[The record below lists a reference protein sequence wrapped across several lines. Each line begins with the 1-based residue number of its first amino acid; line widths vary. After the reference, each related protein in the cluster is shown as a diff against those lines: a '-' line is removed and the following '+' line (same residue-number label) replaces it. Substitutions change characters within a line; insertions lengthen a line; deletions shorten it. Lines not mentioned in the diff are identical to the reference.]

1 MKPLAIGTRILV
13 MLVAAVGALILTLCQ
28 LALALPR
35 PLLPGTFYSLQI
47 TEAFVNQYEAN
58 YHMLGQQLTSR
69 LEPYVMVDTGIV
81 GQSKSVERIGKSEA
95 YDITARHSDTMYVN
109 TPHSRRWLDLQDKG
123 WADLID
129 ELDQIR
135 LLTDP
140 TSAYTRTA
148 VGAMNRAKDDVIY
161 AAARGSARTA
171 SGTTALPT
179 AQKIAEGGT
188 GLTLAKLL
196 TAKELLD
203 TSETD
208 DLGPDGQPGA
218 GFVNRALVCS
228 SKQLTNLYGTTEI
241 KSVDYNNVKALSQG
255 AIDTFLGFKFIR
267 SERLAKSGTSRFAVA
282 FTKGSVR
289 LGIGKDV
296 ITSVDR
302 LPTKNMSVQ
311 VYARQSLGAVRV
323 EDEGVVEIAC
333 FE

>member
-1 MKPLAIGTRILV
+1 M
-13 MLVAAVGALILTLCQ
+13 
-28 LALALPR
+28 
-35 PLLPGTFYSLQI
+35 SLQI

-58 YHMLGQQLTSR
+58 YHMLGQQMASR
-69 LEPYVMVDTGIV
+69 LEPYVDVDTGIV
-81 GQSKSVERIGKSEA
+81 GQSKAVERIGQTSA
-95 YDITARHSDTMYVN
+95 YDITARHGDTMYVN

-135 LLTDP
+135 MLTDP
-140 TSAYTRTA
+140 TSAYTRQA
-148 VGAMNRAKDDVIY
+148 VAAMNRAKDDVIY

-171 SGTTALPT
+171 SGTQALPT
-179 AQKIAEGGT
+179 AQKIAAGGT

-203 TSETD
+203 VSETD
-208 DLGPDGQPGA
+208 EQDATGQQGA
-218 GFVNRALVCS
+218 GAVKRALVCS

-241 KSVDYNNVKALSQG
+241 KSIDYNSVKALSEG

-267 SERLAKSGTSRFAVA
+267 SERLALSGTTRYAVA
-282 FTKGSVR
+282 FTKHSIR
-289 LGIGKDV
+289 LGVGKDV

-302 LPTKNMSVQ
+302 LPTKNMAVQ
-311 VYARQSLGAVRV
+311 VFARQSLGAVRV

-333 FE
+333 TE

>member
-1 MKPLAIGTRILV
+1 M
-13 MLVAAVGALILTLCQ
+13 
-28 LALALPR
+28 
-35 PLLPGTFYSLQI
+35 SLQI

-58 YHMLGQQLTSR
+58 YHMLGQQLMSR
-69 LEPYVMVDTGIV
+69 LEPYVTVDRGIV
-81 GQSKSVERIGKSEA
+81 GQSKAVERIGKSEA
-95 YDITARHSDTMYVN
+95 YDITARHGDTMYVN

-171 SGTTALPT
+171 SGTTALPA

-203 TSETD
+203 VAEVD
-208 DLGPDGQPGA
+208 DQGPDGQPGS
-218 GFVNRALVCS
+218 GTPRRALICS
-228 SKQLTNLYGTTEI
+228 SRQLTNLLGTTEI
-241 KSVDYNNVKALSQG
+241 KSVDYNSVKALSEGQV
-255 AIDTFLGFKFIR
+255 DTFLGFKFIR
-267 SERLAKSGTSRFAVA
+267 SERLAKSSTTRYCVA
-282 FTKGSVR
+282 FVKNAIR

-302 LPTKNMSVQ
+302 LPTKNMAVQ
-311 VYARQSLGAVRV
+311 VFARESLGAVRV
-323 EDEGVVEIAC
+323 EDEGVVEIGT

>member
-1 MKPLAIGTRILV
+1 
-13 MLVAAVGALILTLCQ
+13 MLVAAVGALFLTLCQ

-58 YHMLGQQLTSR
+58 FHMLGQQLTSR
-69 LEPYVMVDTGIV
+69 LEPYVMIDTGIV

-171 SGTTALPT
+171 SGTTALP
-179 AQKIAEGGT
+179 
-188 GLTLAKLL
+188 